1 MRRISTISPHIR
13 STTDSLIASNIFN
26 AMKLTSFVGIF
37 ATFVV
42 TSSASAPVTGSY
54 CCTSGAN
61 TDPSTG
67 RAAYCCQSGS
77 NPNIGSG
84 CDYNHNYPVGHHDVA
99 LSSGGCGPDGNGFVG
114 EQY

>member
-1 MRRISTISPHIR
+1 MRSRKPCTSIYILLVSYNNCFYEVR
-13 STTDSLIASNIFN
+13 SSSNPI
-26 AMKLTSFVGIF
+26 
-37 ATFVV
+37 

-84 CDYNHNYPVGHHDVA
+84 CDHNHNYPVGHHDVA